1 MSGVERAFAD
11 SNILL
16 YAISDQ
22 ADKKACALTLLRT
35 RPVISLQVIN
45 ECSNVLRRK
54 QQKSFTDIQII
65 LDSLIILTELVT
77 VGLDTVRHA
86 WRIGERYGYSYY
98 DSLIIASAL
107 DAGCTVLYSEDMQS
121 NQHIAGVLRIVN
133 PFSALKSE
141 SAP

>member
-22 ADKKACALTLLRT
+22 VDKKACALTLLRT

-54 QQKSFTDIQII
+54 QQP
-65 LDSLIILTELVT
+65 
-77 VGLDTVRHA
+77 A
-86 WRIGERYGYSYY
+86 
-98 DSLIIASAL
+98 
-107 DAGCTVLYSEDMQS
+107 
-121 NQHIAGVLRIVN
+121 
-133 PFSALKSE
+133 
-141 SAP
+141 

>member
-54 QQKSFTDIQII
+54 QQP
-65 LDSLIILTELVT
+65 
-77 VGLDTVRHA
+77 A
-86 WRIGERYGYSYY
+86 
-98 DSLIIASAL
+98 
-107 DAGCTVLYSEDMQS
+107 
-121 NQHIAGVLRIVN
+121 
-133 PFSALKSE
+133 
-141 SAP
+141 